1 MKDMNLKEEIQS
13 ISSKNYE
20 LTIDLASSSI
30 FLFFFHLAV
39 SYVNPSPA
47 LEFLNFLGVR
57 ALLSYNQVNVLRQT
71 DAGGGGGMEK
81 IRKLVGLV

>member
-1 MKDMNLKEEIQS
+1 MAWFLTLSHLQIYVESYYLLKMYYQQRQRGLWMKDMNLKEEIQS

-47 LEFLNFLGVR
+47 LEFLNLFGV
-57 ALLSYNQVNVLRQT
+57 
-71 DAGGGGGMEK
+71 
-81 IRKLVGLV
+81 